1 MPDSEEKVETE
12 QTGSEQVSEHQND
25 TEDELNSGESGEK
38 NSGEEAEHAGENI
51 GPELETLVQTDDRSA
66 GESVTGAEI
75 DMLMDVNV
83 TVSIELG
90 RTVQPIEEILKLAPG
105 RIIELDRP
113 AGENV
118 DMYLNEKLFARG
130 EVTVIDDNYAVRV
143 TEIVKTK

>member
-1 MPDSEEKVETE
+1 MPDSEGKVEQE
-12 QTGSEQVSEHQND
+12 QKAN
-25 TEDELNSGESGEK
+25 
-38 NSGEEAEHAGENI
+38 EEAEDRQQEADNNPGARANKGSVNGEASADT
-51 GPELETLVQTDDRSA
+51 EEAVKHDLENLVQSEQRE
-66 GESVTGAEI
+66 GEAVSQAEI
-75 DMLMDVNV
+75 DMLMDVDV

-118 DMYLNEKLFARG
+118 DMFLNDKLFARG